1 MVELPFVRK
10 KKYHLCEFPQ
20 SLHKKIDF
28 KILYDGRYPSEK
40 AAALFA
46 SEQAFHLS
54 KNGYKVEIITS
65 IRNISQEHQKYT
77 EKKFFVSKHTA
88 IGPAFS
94 PSNKTILILN
104 QIRFGL
110 NSRKYISLSA
120 KKNKKISI
128 IGNNIFPLIVQNKNN
143 FLIFEIHDNIP
154 KLLKFKFFR
163 NRISLFICTNNFK
176 LNELNSND
184 QKKSLLLR
192 NPTNVTFNA
201 DLEDPAKSRKNLI
214 SFFEAPADSKIILY
228 TGSFG
233 PEKNPKLLF
242 EIVGLLPEFSFC
254 FLGPG
259 IQQAMSEQSIQKKPI
274 NLFFR
279 DSVDMFTAKRL
290 QKGADILLLTENQEN
305 TISALY
311 TSPMKLIEYI
321 DARKVIVAPNLPAI
335 SEFLPLPGLHLYN
348 PNSVHDLKKLI
359 MGLSADETR
368 VIRSDQE
375 LEKFSWDFRISQ
387 LVKKIDDK

>member
-1 MVELPFVRK
+1 MR
-10 KKYHLCEFPQ
+10 EFSQ
-20 SLHKKIDF
+20 SLSKKIDF

-40 AAALFA
+40 AAALFV

-54 KNGYKVEIITS
+54 KYGYEVEIITS
-65 IRNISQEHQKYT
+65 NRKMSQENQKYSD
-77 EKKFFVSKHTA
+77 KKFSVSKHKA
-88 IGPAFS
+88 IGPTFS

-104 QIRFGL
+104 QIMFGL
-110 NSRKYISLSA
+110 HSRKYIYKSA
-120 KKNKKISI
+120 KKKQKTYKSAKKKQKTAI
-128 IGNNIFPLIVQNKNN
+128 ICNNIFPLIVQNKNN
-143 FLIFEIHDNIP
+143 FLVFEIHDNMP
-154 KLLKFKFFR
+154 KLLKFNFLKK
-163 NRISLFICTNNFK
+163 RISLFICTNSFK

-192 NPTNVTFNA
+192 NPTSVTFNA

-214 SFFEAPADSKIILY
+214 SFFKAPDSSKIILY

-242 EIVGLLPEFSFC
+242 EIVNLLPEFSFC

-259 IQQAMSEQSIQKKPI
+259 IPQAMSEQSIQKKPI

-279 DSVDMFTAKRL
+279 DSVDIFTAKRL

-305 TISALY
+305 TTSALY

-321 DARKVIVAPNLPAI
+321 DARKAIVAPDLPAI
-335 SEFLPLPGLHLYN
+335 SEFLPLLGLHLYK
-348 PNSVHDLKKLI
+348 PDSVHDLKNLI
-359 MGLSADETR
+359 IGLSAGETR
-368 VIRSDQE
+368 ILRSDQE
-375 LEKFSWDFRISQ
+375 IEKFSWEFRISQ
-387 LVKKIDDK
+387 LVRKIDDK